1 MVEAEFIPLL
11 HTLHRLAERHDV
23 AVPGTDA
30 RIAWRRLG
38 VGGPPVVLL
47 HGGHGSWLHWARNV
61 QALAARHTVWVPDLP
76 GYGDSTGT
84 ADPTLESIVALLQT
98 SLDRLIGAA
107 TPVHV
112 VGFSF
117 GGLVAAAMAAERGAV
132 CSLALLGPAGHGGT
146 RRPKGELRPWQP
158 AHARDDGEALDDA
171 LRHNL
176 GMQMLHGGEH
186 SADAAALYIHREAC
200 LRTRFRSKPLSR
212 GAALPTLLARYA
224 GPVLLVWGE
233 HDVTAVPETTRSLL
247 SQRTATSRFVVVP
260 GAGHWVQYEAAAD
273 INALL
278 LQWLNPSHP
287 PTEI

>member
-1 MVEAEFIPLL
+1 MDTATLPFIAELQ
-11 HTLHRLAERHDV
+11 RLAKRHDI
-23 AVPGTDA
+23 AVPGTDV
-30 RIAWRRLG
+30 RIAWRRSG
-38 VGGPPVVLL
+38 SGGSPVVLL

-84 ADPTLESIVALLQT
+84 ADLTLETIVALLDT
-98 SLDRLIGAA
+98 SLDRLIGTA

-117 GGLVAAAMAAERGAV
+117 GGLVAAALAAERGGV

-146 RRPKGELRPWQP
+146 RRPQGELRPWQP
-158 AHARDDGEALDDA
+158 AHARGDGEALDDA

-176 GMQMLHGGEH
+176 RMQMLHGAH

-212 GAALPTLLARYA
+212 SAALPALLARYA
-224 GPVLLVWGE
+224 EPVLLAWGE
-233 HDVTAVPETTRSLL
+233 HDVTAVPETTRPLL
-247 SQRTATSRFVVVP
+247 AQRTDSSRFVVVP

-278 LQWLNPSHP
+278 LQWLNPFPHP
-287 PTEI
+287 QET

>member
-1 MVEAEFIPLL
+1 VVDAEFIPLL

-76 GYGDSTGT
+76 GYGDSTGG
-84 ADPTLESIVALLQT
+84 ADLTLESIVALLKT
-98 SLDRLIGAA
+98 SLDCLIGANA
-107 TPVHV
+107 RVHV

-117 GGLVAAAMAAERGAV
+117 GGLVAAALAAERGGV
-132 CSLALLGPAGHGGT
+132 CSLALLGPAGHGGP
-146 RRPKGELRPWQP
+146 RRPQGELRPWQP
-158 AHARDDGEALDDA
+158 AHARGDAQALDDA

-176 GMQMLHGGEH
+176 GVQMLHGAH
-186 SADAAALYIHREAC
+186 SGDAAALCIHREAC

-212 GAALPTLLARYA
+212 AGALPALLTRYA
-224 GPVLLVWGE
+224 GRVLLAWGE
-233 HDVTAVPETTRSLL
+233 HDVTAVPETTRPLL
-247 SQRTATSRFVVVP
+247 AQRTDSSRFVVLP

-278 LQWLNPSHP
+278 LQWLHP
-287 PTEI
+287 FPHPQET